1 MHDAEISLLGILSI
15 ILKLCKNM
23 VNNIKWIFY
32 DIGLNLIDETECYN
46 HRIRDAVAGTD
57 ITFEEFNEKRIF
69 FAKQNLKGDIEALK
83 FFGLTKTPWHFE
95 DESPYEEAEAVL
107 NALCERGYSIGV
119 IANQAPG
126 TEKRLENWGFMKYI
140 KLVIA
145 SAEEGVAKPDSE
157 IFLRA
162 LNRADCLPENAVM
175 IGDRI
180 DNDIEPAKKLGMKTI
195 WVRQGFSIYQQPEN
209 DIQTADHIVDS
220 LRDIL
225 EILK

>member
-1 MHDAEISLLGILSI
+1 MN
-15 ILKLCKNM
+15 K
-23 VNNIKWIFY
+23 IKWIFF
-32 DIGLNLIDETECYN
+32 DVGSTLIDETECYN
-46 HRIRDAVAGTD
+46 HRIKDAIAGTD
-57 ITFEEFNEKRIF
+57 ITFEQFNEKRIF
-69 FAKQNLKGDIEALK
+69 FAKQNLKGDIEVLK

-95 DESPYEEAEAVL
+95 DERPYEKAEAVL
-107 NALCERGYSIGV
+107 NALCERRYSIGV
-119 IANQAPG
+119 IANQALG
-126 TEKRLENWGFMKYI
+126 TEKRLESWGLMKYI
-140 KLVIA
+140 KLVVA

-162 LNRADCLPENAVM
+162 LKRADCLPENAFM

-180 DNDIEPAKKLGMKTI
+180 DNDIEPANRLGMRTI
-195 WVRQGFSIYQQPEN
+195 WVKQGFSIYQQPEN

>member
-1 MHDAEISLLGILSI
+1 M
-15 ILKLCKNM
+15 NR
-23 VNNIKWIFY
+23 IKWIFF
-32 DIGLNLIDETECYN
+32 DVGSTLIDETECYN
-46 HRIRDAVAGTD
+46 HRIRDAIAGTD

-83 FFGLTKTPWHFE
+83 FFGLTKTPWHHEFE
-95 DESPYEEAEAVL
+95 KPYEEAEAVL
-107 NALCERGYSIGV
+107 NALCVKGYSIGV
-119 IANQAPG
+119 IANQSLG
-126 TEKRLENWGFMKYI
+126 TENRLENWGLMKYI

-162 LNRADCLPENAVM
+162 LKRADCLPENAVM

-195 WVRQGFSIYQQPEN
+195 WVRQGFSIYQQPINEY
-209 DIQTADHIVDS
+209 QKADYAVDS
-220 LRDIL
+220 LWDIM
-225 EILK
+225 EIKKQKQALK

>member
-1 MHDAEISLLGILSI
+1 M
-15 ILKLCKNM
+15 KR
-23 VNNIKWIFY
+23 IKWIFF
-32 DIGLNLIDETECYN
+32 DVGSTLIDETECYN
-46 HRIRDAVAGTD
+46 HRIRDAIAGTD
-57 ITFEEFNEKRIF
+57 ITFEKFNEKRII

-95 DESPYEEAEAVL
+95 DEKPYEEAEAVL
-107 NALCERGYSIGV
+107 NALCERGYNIGV
-119 IANQAPG
+119 IANQALG
-126 TEKRLENWGFMKYI
+126 TEQRLKSWGFMKYI

-162 LNRADCLPENAVM
+162 LKRADCLPENAVM

-180 DNDIEPAKKLGMKTI
+180 DNDIEPANRLGMRTI
-195 WVRQGFSIYQQPEN
+195 WVKQGFSIYQQPEN
-209 DIQTADHIVDS
+209 DIQTADHIVNS

>member
-1 MHDAEISLLGILSI
+1 MN
-15 ILKLCKNM
+15 K
-23 VNNIKWIFY
+23 IKWIFF
-32 DIGLNLIDETECYN
+32 DVGSTLIDETECYN
-46 HRIRDAVAGTD
+46 HRIKDAIAGTD
-57 ITFEEFNEKRIF
+57 ITFEQFNEKRIF

-95 DESPYEEAEAVL
+95 DERPYEKAEAVL
-107 NALCERGYSIGV
+107 NALCECGYSIGV

>member
-1 MHDAEISLLGILSI
+1 MRR
-15 ILKLCKNM
+15 K
-23 VNNIKWIFY
+23 KWIFF
-32 DIGLNLIDETECYN
+32 DVGSTLIDETECYN
-46 HRIRDAVAGTD
+46 HRIRDAISGTD

-145 SAEEGVAKPDSE
+145 SAEEGVAKLDSE

>member
-1 MHDAEISLLGILSI
+1 MNSIS
-15 ILKLCKNM
+15 
-23 VNNIKWIFY
+23 WIFF
-32 DIGLNLIDETECYN
+32 DVGSTLIDETECYN
-46 HRIRDAVAGTD
+46 HRIRDAIAGTD
-57 ITFEEFNEKRIF
+57 ITFEQFNEKRIF
-69 FAKQNLKGDIEALK
+69 FAKQNLKGNIEALK

-95 DESPYEEAEAVL
+95 DEKPYRETEFVL
-107 NALCERGYSIGV
+107 KSLCENGYSIGV
-119 IANQAPG
+119 IANQALG
-126 TEKRLENWGFMKYI
+126 TEKRLENWGLMKYI
-140 KLVIA
+140 KLVTA

-162 LNRADCLPENAVM
+162 LRRADCLPENAAM

-180 DNDIEPAKKLGMKTI
+180 DNDIEPANRLGMRTI